1 MIVVAPNLSSKCSR
15 LVRSS
20 ALSRLEGESREEP
33 TRLASLELRLEELLS
48 LLLRRNLLGGVV
60 QSIRGDDVLEV
71 VGDVEGVARR
81 HEVRVVDVLDER
93 LALGALGLL
102 LVRHLLGHLCV
113 RNDETSA
120 KG

>member
-1 MIVVAPNLSSKCSR
+1 MCSR

-20 ALSRLEGESREEP
+20 ALSHLEGEAREEP
-33 TRLASLELRLEELLS
+33 TRLASLELLLEELLS

-60 QSIRGDDVLEV
+60 QRIRGDDVLEFV
-71 VGDVEGVARR
+71 DNVEGVAGR

-102 LVRHLLGHLCV
+102 LVRHLLGHLFGCS
-113 RNDETSA
+113 DETSA

>member
-1 MIVVAPNLSSKCSR
+1 MIVFTKHPSLSSR
-15 LVRSS
+15 LLPSS
-20 ALSRLEGESREEP
+20 DARRLKGKTGEEP
-33 TRLASLELRLEELLS
+33 TRLASLESLLEKLLR

-60 QSIRGDDVLEV
+60 QRIRGDDVLEFV
-71 VGDVEGVARR
+71 DNVEGVAGR

-102 LVRHLLGHLCV
+102 LVRHLLGHLFGC
-113 RNDETSA
+113 NDETSA